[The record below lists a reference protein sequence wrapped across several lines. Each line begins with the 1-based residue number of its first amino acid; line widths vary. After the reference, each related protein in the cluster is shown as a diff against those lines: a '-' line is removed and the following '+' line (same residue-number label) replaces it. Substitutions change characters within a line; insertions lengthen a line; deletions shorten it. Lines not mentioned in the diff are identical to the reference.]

1 MRPFGRSRVRELI
14 LVQLFNHPG
23 AAVHVRELARRIGA
37 SPAAVSKELASLQQ
51 AGIVSSRRI
60 GRSLQYQ
67 MGEGPVAEAART
79 LFQRTVGVEALL
91 REALTGLPGVE
102 AAFIHGSYASG
113 NQRSDGDV
121 HVIVV
126 GEPDRVEVA
135 ERLANAERQI
145 GRPVS
150 LLWDGAAFQLM
161 AAGLQLA
168 GYRVASSVGH
178 HRTAID
184 ATRVISGERGLMMR
198 LDSLRRAR
206 DQTMYDGTPPEEDQ
220 VREALSDVEELAEW
234 VRVAVAR
241 ARGLDG

>member
-1 MRPFGRSRVRELI
+1 VGSAEELEALRDVGRLKEAPRDGETAERFLTHPEAHLRTASAI
-14 LVQLFNHPG
+14 LDRRQDPNPG
-23 AAVHVRELARRIGA
+23 AAA
-37 SPAAVSKELASLQQ
+37 
-51 AGIVSSRRI
+51 
-60 GRSLQYQ
+60 
-67 MGEGPVAEAART
+67 M
-79 LFQRTVGVEALL
+79 
-91 REALTGLPGVE
+91 
-102 AAFIHGSYASG
+102 
-113 NQRSDGDV
+113 
-121 HVIVV
+121 
-126 GEPDRVEVA
+126 
-135 ERLANAERQI
+135 
-145 GRPVS
+145 

>member
-1 MRPFGRSRVRELI
+1 MQPFGRSRVRELI

-150 LLWDGAAFQLM
+150 LVL
-161 AAGLQLA
+161 
-168 GYRVASSVGH
+168 
-178 HRTAID
+178 
-184 ATRVISGERGLMMR
+184 
-198 LDSLRRAR
+198 LRPSRAR
-206 DQTMYDGTPPEEDQ
+206 AKLARPDAFWRSVQENPTIRLVGPGP
-220 VREALSDVEELAEW
+220 EALS
-234 VRVAVAR
+234 
-241 ARGLDG
+241 GLG